1 MIQALEIKNSIND
14 SLTSMETQNAEAASR
29 LDTYILENTP
39 QRIRDRYH
47 SLSSY
52 AKEHSFGELDEDVV
66 VIDTETTGFSFN
78 HDELIQIAA
87 ARMVHGE
94 IVGWY
99 VTFVNPG
106 KPIPEEVAHLTIF
119 EFLAKSGLSSLHF
132 LAVVLNMTTFKIS
145 ASSAYFNHSLF
156 L

>member
-1 MIQALEIKNSIND
+1 
-14 SLTSMETQNAEAASR
+14 METQNAEAASR

-106 KPIPEEVAHLTIF
+106 NVK
-119 EFLAKSGLSSLHF
+119 
-132 LAVVLNMTTFKIS
+132 
-145 ASSAYFNHSLF
+145 
-156 L
+156 

>member
-1 MIQALEIKNSIND
+1 
-14 SLTSMETQNAEAASR
+14 METQNAEAASR

-39 QRIRDRYH
+39 QRIRDRYL

-94 IVGWY
+94 IDGWY
-99 VTFVNPG
+99 ETVVNPG
-106 KPIPEEVAHLTIF
+106 NPIPEEVTYQHQR
-119 EFLAKSGLSSLHF
+119 
-132 LAVVLNMTTFKIS
+132 
-145 ASSAYFNHSLF
+145 
-156 L
+156 

>member
-1 MIQALEIKNSIND
+1 
-14 SLTSMETQNAEAASR
+14 METQNAEAASR

-106 KPIPEEVAHLTIF
+106 KPIPEEVAHLTNIRCGECSRPQYRRCRF
-119 EFLAKSGLSSLHF
+119 G
-132 LAVVLNMTTFKIS
+132 
-145 ASSAYFNHSLF
+145 
-156 L
+156 